1 MSFVGSQRSTFLG
14 IVVVCLMP
22 GCATNAKYASE
33 PAEKKARVEK
43 SIASSVAKANVSRVR
58 RSHYNVAMNSLLEIA
73 KNQQQSGDYA
83 AAAASIERALRIQ
96 PKSTE
101 AYYHLAEVRMQQAR
115 FGEAEQLA
123 KKAMSY
129 VNFGSNMRNNQ
140 FKAKLWHLISEA
152 RTQSDN
158 KSGAESA
165 LIKAHQLEQRVL

>member
-1 MSFVGSQRSTFLG
+1 MSFVDSQRFTLLG
-14 IVVVCLMP
+14 IAIVCLIS
-22 GCATNAKYASE
+22 GCATNARYASE

-43 SIASSVAKANVSRVR
+43 SIASSVAKANVSGGRQNN
-58 RSHYNVAMNSLLEIA
+58 YNEAINSLLDIA

-101 AYYHLAEVRMQQAR
+101 AYYHLAQVRMQQVR

-140 FKAKLWHLISEA
+140 FKAKLWHLISDA
-152 RTQSDN
+152 RTQSDD
-158 KSGAESA
+158 KTGAENA
-165 LIKAHQLEQRVL
+165 LIKAHQLEQRVR